1 MPTAPRISSSVFRAA
16 ACAQRGTPGS
26 ASVSPTPDESDC
38 RSIEGHSHVPTGV
51 TPRIGGIAVAVAKGS
66 VCPDSIRRAYRP
78 TKGVSGSHTWCL
90 MRGGEKLWRARLPLP
105 FIGQFNPRLCFFYP
119 ADSEKAGPS
128 AVSSTCDATTILP
141 RRPLALNSDGCEESI
156 LRPSILS
163 VSAMTLCIWKPEGIC
178 FWNLFGCTG

>member
-51 TPRIGGIAVAVAKGS
+51 TPRIGGIAVAVARGS
-66 VCPDSIRRAYRP
+66 VCPDSIRQAYRP

-128 AVSSTCDATTILP
+128 AVSSTCDATGA
-141 RRPLALNSDGCEESI
+141 LALASTFFLLMLPDHHLQASRV
-156 LRPSILS
+156 LKQSPMSPF
-163 VSAMTLCIWKPEGIC
+163 ALCSRLKRVQVK
-178 FWNLFGCTG
+178 